1 MNQLRWDPTLREW
14 VAYATHRQ
22 DRTFLPPE
30 EYCPL
35 CPTKPGG
42 FPTEV
47 PREHYDIVVFE
58 NKFPSFSPNASAP
71 DEEGSGLTPTAPGRG
86 ICEVV
91 LYSDHHDATLATLS
105 ERRIGNLIEV
115 WADTLGFLERYRS
128 LVEALL
134 RSSPVQGFCYT
145 QLTDVEQEINGLLT
159 YDRKPKVDPAR
170 VREINDRR

>member
-1 MNQLRWDPTLREW
+1 MRKIETREGKMFLN
-14 VAYATHRQ
+14 
-22 DRTFLPPE
+22 DRPLYQRLVLDQGYFPE
-30 EYCPL
+30 GIL
-35 CPTKPGG
+35 
-42 FPTEV
+42 
-47 PREHYDIVVFE
+47 
-58 NKFPSFSPNASAP
+58 
-71 DEEGSGLTPTAPGRG
+71 TAPTDEDLRRD
-86 ICEVV
+86 IE
-91 LYSDHHDATLATLS
+91 LAREMGYDGARKHQKVEDPRWLF
-105 ERRIGNLIEV
+105 